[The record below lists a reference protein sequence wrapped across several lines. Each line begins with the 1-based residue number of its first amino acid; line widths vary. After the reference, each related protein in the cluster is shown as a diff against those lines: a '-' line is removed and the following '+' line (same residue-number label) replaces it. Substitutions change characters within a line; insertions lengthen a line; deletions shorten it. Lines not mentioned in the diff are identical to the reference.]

1 MKTNKAKDSLR
12 GLVKDVHAKT
22 ATVSRNDDDIREE
35 FLFVRFSLY
44 DTAGNKIEE
53 SHYDADNSLLFKTV
67 YIYDAAGRLVERT
80 NFDADGAATF
90 KTVCEYD
97 ANGKLIERKSLL
109 PDGSVQNIVRPVY
122 TAEGLRVEEE
132 TLPVFET
139 QGEKSFCLVDIDETD
154 SAFSAR
160 GGDCVRKVYDV
171 EERLIEITVRGA
183 KGKLAG
189 KILFEYDADGRLVE
203 MSQFGGE
210 GNFQPCGGA
219 ATKRR
224 RVLEF
229 FVPPLIKTFLL
240 FKSVYNFARR
250 GKWRKAARCFLYS
263 PFVMSTTYVYDEKG
277 QKIEEQT
284 SFLGSPMMKKVFAYD
299 EKGDKAEEIE
309 YLDNGDSVLQKQTYS
324 REFDLRGN
332 WIKETIVCQFQQA
345 EKREQSTVV
354 TRRSISYYPDAENNF
369 GQ

>member
-1 MKTNKAKDSLR
+1 MKTNKAKDLLR
-12 GLVKDVHAKT
+12 GLVKDAHAKT
-22 ATVSRNDDDIREE
+22 ATVSRNGDDVREE
-35 FLFVRFSLY
+35 FPIIRFSRY

-53 SHYDADNSLLFKTV
+53 SHYNPDNSLLFKAV
-67 YIYDAAGRLVERT
+67 YNYDAKGKLVEQT

-90 KTVCEYD
+90 KTVYEYD

-109 PDGSVQNIVRPVY
+109 PDGSAQNIVRPLY

-139 QGEKSFCLVDIDETD
+139 QGEESFCLVDIDETD
-154 SAFSAR
+154 AAFSAR

-189 KILFEYDADGRLVE
+189 KILFEYDADGRLIE
-203 MSQFGGE
+203 MSQFGGGE
-210 GNFQPCGGA
+210 GDFQPCGGA

-250 GKWRKAARCFLYS
+250 GKWRKVARCFLYS

-284 SFLGSPMMKKVFAYD
+284 SFLGSPMMKKVFVYD

-345 EKREQSTVV
+345 EKSEQSTVV
-354 TRRSISYYPDAENNF
+354 TRRSISYYPDVE
-369 GQ
+369 Q

>member
-35 FLFVRFSLY
+35 FPFIHFSRY

-53 SHYDADNSLLFKTV
+53 SHYDADNSSLLKTI
-67 YIYDAAGRLVERT
+67 YIYDAAGKLVERT

-90 KTVCEYD
+90 KTVCQYD
-97 ANGKLIERKSLL
+97 ASGKLIERKSLL
-109 PDGSVQNIVRPVY
+109 PDGSAQNIVRPLY
-122 TAEGLRVEEE
+122 TAEGWRVEEE

-139 QGEKSFCLVDIDETD
+139 PDEPSFCLVDIDETNM
-154 SAFSAR
+154 FSAR

-183 KGKLAG
+183 KGKLTG
-189 KILFEYDADGRLVE
+189 EILFEYDADGRLIE
-203 MSQFGGE
+203 MSQFGGGE
-210 GNFQPCGGA
+210 ESFQPGGGA
-219 ATKRR
+219 ATKGQ

-229 FVPPLIKTFLL
+229 FAPPLIKTFLL
-240 FKSVYNFARR
+240 FKGVYNFTRR
-250 GKWRKAARCFLYS
+250 GEWRKAARCFLYS
-263 PFVMSTTYVYDEKG
+263 PLVMSTVYVYDEKG

-299 EKGDKAEEIE
+299 EKGVKAEEIE
-309 YLDNGDSVLQKQTYS
+309 YFDKGDSFLQKLTYS
-324 REFDLRGN
+324 REYDLRGN
-332 WIKETIVCQFQQA
+332 WIKETIVCQSQQA
-345 EKREQSTVV
+345 EKHEQSTVV
-354 TRRSISYYPDAENNF
+354 TRRSISYYPDAE
-369 GQ
+369 Q

>member
-22 ATVSRNDDDIREE
+22 ATVSRNDDDVREE
-35 FLFVRFSLY
+35 FPFIRFSRY
-44 DTAGNKIEE
+44 DTVGNKIEE
-53 SHYDADNSLLFKTV
+53 SHYNPDNSLLFKVV
-67 YIYDAAGRLVERT
+67 YNYDANGKLVEQT
-80 NFDADGAATF
+80 NFDADSAATF
-90 KTVCEYD
+90 KTVYEYD

-109 PDGSVQNIVRPVY
+109 PDGSAQNIVRPVY

-132 TLPVFET
+132 KLPVFET
-139 QGEKSFCLVDIDETD
+139 PDEASFCLVDIDETD
-154 SAFSAR
+154 AGFSAR

-171 EERLIEITVRGA
+171 EERLIEIDVRGA

-189 KILFEYDADGRLVE
+189 KILLEYDAGGRLIE
-203 MSQFGGE
+203 TSQFGGE
-210 GNFQPCGGA
+210 ESFQPRGDS

-229 FVPPLIKTFLL
+229 FAPPLIKTFLL

-263 PFVMSTTYVYDEKG
+263 PFVMSTAYVYDEKG

-284 SFLGSPMMKKVFAYD
+284 SFLGSPMMKKVYAYD

-309 YLDNGDSVLQKQTYS
+309 YFDNGDSVLQKLTYS
-324 REFDLRGN
+324 REYDLRGN
-332 WIKETIVCQFQQA
+332 WIKETILCQSHQA

-354 TRRSISYYPDAENNF
+354 TRRNISYYPDAE
-369 GQ
+369 Q

>member
-35 FLFVRFSLY
+35 FPFIRFSLY

-67 YIYDAAGRLVERT
+67 FIYDAAGKLVERT
-80 NFDADGAATF
+80 NFDAGGAATF

-97 ANGKLIERKSLL
+97 ANGRLIERKSLL
-109 PDGSVQNIVRPVY
+109 PDGSAQNIVRPLY
-122 TAEGLRVEEE
+122 TAEGWRVEEE
-132 TLPVFET
+132 TLPVSET
-139 QGEKSFCLVDIDETD
+139 PDEASFCLVDIDETD
-154 SAFSAR
+154 AGFSAR

-171 EERLIEITVRGA
+171 EERLIEITARGA
-183 KGKLAG
+183 KGKLAD
-189 KILFEYDADGRLVE
+189 KILFEYDADGRLIE
-203 MSQFGGE
+203 MSQFGGGE
-210 GNFQPCGGA
+210 GDFQPGGA

-229 FVPPLIKTFLL
+229 FAPPLIKTFLL
-240 FKSVYNFARR
+240 FKSVSSFARR

-263 PFVMSTTYVYDEKG
+263 PFVMSTAYVYNEKG

-284 SFLGSPMMKKVFAYD
+284 SFLGTPMMKKVYAYD
-299 EKGDKAEEIE
+299 EKGVKAEEIE
-309 YLDNGDSVLQKQTYS
+309 YFDNGDSVLQKLTYS
-324 REFDLRGN
+324 REYDSRGN
-332 WIKETIVCQFQQA
+332 WIKETIVCQSQQA

-354 TRRSISYYPDAENNF
+354 TRRNISYYPDAE
-369 GQ
+369 Q